1 MVLSHSGW
9 RYAEV
14 AAGETFLA
22 LKQGLQEAPWTLGGV
37 PQVVRS
43 HNAAALT
50 PEIRRSHGRAQNE
63 SYAARNRLVQRKLE
77 QEGPQLQPV
86 RLSPVPEYSNFR
98 ARVLH
103 LRTIQAAGWA
113 YTVPSRPFRKE
124 VAVRPYAEEV
134 DVYHKDA
141 LVERMERAHYDREA
155 RVDYRY
161 TIGFLARKPGPFARY
176 RFREQRFPTVAVRV
190 SYDVPRQWRGERADV
205 EYGGIL
211 HLATRGSGSP
221 APSRP
226 GHATSSEWSGHG
238 SPGWTRCWPGRLPW
252 PLPPS
257 LHEPAGAVAN
267 PTAPYYAGINSSLAR
282 RRGCRSRSP
291 SWRRRATT

>member
-1 MVLSHSGW
+1 MGW
-9 RYAEV
+9 HAEV
-14 AAGETFLA
+14 AETFLA
-22 LKQGLQEAPWTLGGV
+22 EAGTAGPV
-37 PQVVRS
+37 DFRRRPQVVRS

-134 DVYHKDA
+134 DVYHSGGT
-141 LVERMERAHYDREA
+141 MERAHYDREA
-155 RVDYRY
+155 RSIT
-161 TIGFLARKPGPFARY
+161 TIIGSLGKPGPFARY
-176 RFREQRFPTVAVRV
+176 RFREQRFPTMAFP
-190 SYDVPRQWRGERADV
+190 YDVPRQWRGERADV
-205 EYGGIL
+205 EYVGTL
-211 HLATRGSGSP
+211 HRAAKGSGSP

-226 GHATSSEWSGHG
+226 GRATSSEWSGHG
-238 SPGWTRCWPGRLPW
+238 SPR
-252 PLPPS
+252 
-257 LHEPAGAVAN
+257 
-267 PTAPYYAGINSSLAR
+267 
-282 RRGCRSRSP
+282 
-291 SWRRRATT
+291 